1 MQQSNTIE
9 TKLGSE
15 HVNVTSEGNT
25 VLTNVDGFVV
35 LENENTPH
43 PLGLFLLD
51 AEGEPVVGDPAE
63 HGWLPVATLGE
74 TMDVAIT
81 QVIPVADVIQSIPG
95 VEVVDDC

>member
-1 MQQSNTIE
+1 MMTR
-9 TKLGSE
+9 LGSE

-25 VLTNVDGFVV
+25 VLTNTDGFVV

-51 AEGEPVVGDPAE
+51 DNGEPVVGDPAE

-81 QVIPVADVIQSIPG
+81 QVIPVTDVIQSIPG